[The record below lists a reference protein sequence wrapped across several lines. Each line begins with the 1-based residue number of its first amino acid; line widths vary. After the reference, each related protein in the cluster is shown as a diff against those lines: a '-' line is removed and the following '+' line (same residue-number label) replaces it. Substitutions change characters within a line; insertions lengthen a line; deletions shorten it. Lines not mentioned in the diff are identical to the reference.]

1 MTDLV
6 WVVSD
11 SLKIAGCVA
20 QFLWLFFYESK
31 TVNVH
36 LTSMRRLTT
45 FQALLLV
52 VYIFGLHEPFYYG
65 WEASI
70 TLNTI
75 AVGNLL
81 GLVVILV
88 YLVSL
93 AAYSLVNIT
102 IRIPSSATSSLI
114 AAIIF
119 PEVLFVASLIATI
132 VTDDNRWA
140 ALRQVTAGLTILVCG
155 FYYICCLVRLRSY
168 VLQGIL
174 ENSNPSQTT
183 NDKQPLNYSNKGV
196 VLFFDKMRLV
206 IISHCLT

>member
-1 MTDLV
+1 MYNL
-6 WVVSD
+6 
-11 SLKIAGCVA
+11 
-20 QFLWLFFYESK
+20 
-31 TVNVH
+31 H
-36 LTSMRRLTT
+36 LILRK
-45 FQALLLV
+45 
-52 VYIFGLHEPFYYG
+52 
-65 WEASI
+65 
-70 TLNTI
+70 
-75 AVGNLL
+75 
-81 GLVVILV
+81 ILV

-119 PEVLFVASLIATI
+119 LEVLFVASLIATI